1 MTQMRNQFVPAS
13 ALDTPAARREARLAI
28 EEFNADYCAVLDDGD
43 LMDWPSFFADETFYT
58 ITSRE
63 NWDDNKPVGL
73 IYCEGLP
80 MVKDRALAIAK
91 TSMFGPR
98 YLRHYMTNTRV
109 HGIEADGTI
118 LAGANYILIE
128 TLAELPEGRLHQA
141 GRMVDRFQPQPDG
154 RLLLSSRI
162 AIYDTLLVPNALV
175 LPV

>member
-1 MTQMRNQFVPAS
+1 MADETV
-13 ALDTPAARREARLAI
+13 ALAEDSRTARRAACAAV

-43 LMDWPSFFADETFYT
+43 LMDWPDFFTEDAFYN

-63 NWDDNKPVGL
+63 NFDHGRPVGL
-73 IYCEGLP
+73 VYCEGRGMLR
-80 MVKDRALAIAK
+80 DRALAIAR

-98 YLRHYMTNTRV
+98 YLRHYLSNTRV
-109 HGIEADGTI
+109 TGIEPDGTVC
-118 LAGANYILIE
+118 ATVNYMLIE

-141 GRMVDRFQPQPDG
+141 GRMIDRFRPQPDG
-154 RLLLSSRI
+154 GLLLSSRI

>member
-1 MTQMRNQFVPAS
+1 MNDLKHGFTAMS
-13 ALDTPAARREARLAI
+13 ARDTREARREARVEI
-28 EEFNADYCAVLDDGD
+28 EEFNAEYCAVLDDGD
-43 LMDWPSFFADETFYT
+43 LMDWPGFFTEDAFYT

-63 NWDDNKPVGL
+63 NWDGNLPVGL
-73 IYCEGLP
+73 VYCEGLG
-80 MVKDRALAIAK
+80 MIKDRALAIAK

-109 HGIEADGTI
+109 MGIEDDGTI
-118 LAGANYILIE
+118 LAGNNYMLVE
-128 TLAELPEGRLHQA
+128 VLAELPEGRLHQA
-141 GRMVDRFQPQPDG
+141 GRMIDKFRRQDDG

>member
-1 MTQMRNQFVPAS
+1 MTKMSNVFEPAS
-13 ALDTPAARREARLAI
+13 DNDTPEARREARHAVA
-28 EEFNADYCAVLDDGD
+28 EFNADYCAVLDDGD
-43 LMDWPSFFADETFYT
+43 LMDWPIFFTEDAFYN

-63 NWDDNKPVGL
+63 NFDHNLPVGL
-73 IYCEGLP
+73 VYCEGLG
-80 MVKDRALAIAK
+80 MIKDRALAIAK

-98 YLRHYMTNTRV
+98 YLRHYITNERV

-118 LAGANYILIE
+118 LAGCNYILIE

-141 GRMVDRFQPQPDG
+141 GRMIDRFRPQPDG

-162 AIYDTLLVPNALV
+162 AVYDTLLVPNALV